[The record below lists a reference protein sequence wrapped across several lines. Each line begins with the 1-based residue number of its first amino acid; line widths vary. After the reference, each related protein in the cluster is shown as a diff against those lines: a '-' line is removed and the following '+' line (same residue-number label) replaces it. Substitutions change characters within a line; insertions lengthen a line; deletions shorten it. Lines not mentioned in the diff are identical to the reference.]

1 MYVYVCIKIKL
12 GTSVQPSCTDVLPKQ
27 LRKQSLKIYTWV
39 TSSCTTTRK
48 RPKDVFFWKGLDL
61 DIQHLDIRTQHMN
74 VSGNTTF

>member
-39 TSSCTTTRK
+39 TTV
-48 RPKDVFFWKGLDL
+48 PVVPVQQLE
-61 DIQHLDIRTQHMN
+61 N
-74 VSGNTTF
+74 VQKMCFSGRV